1 MNKVEQINYRHNPFT
16 YKIEWEHS
24 MEHDHTF
31 FEIVLII
38 RSSADH
44 IVNGITSRVSR
55 GDMILL
61 RPKDRHYFKITGKEP
76 YLHRDIYV
84 TQRDMQDICEGI
96 SDDAYEILEAQKMPF
111 SIKLNGLQTD
121 YIDSFCHKYDDI
133 IDYTKTEKYDRAF
146 FKAFCSH
153 LVCLIYEN
161 NLLYTAIPTWLS
173 ELVNDIKNKKL
184 FLTNT
189 VDELV
194 QRTSYSHTQ
203 FCRLFKR
210 YFNTTFSQYLTDYK
224 LDYSLTLLAD
234 KSKSILEI
242 SSHLGYDSTSYYITA
257 FKKRFGVTPHRYRIS
272 RL

>member
-1 MNKVEQINYRHNPFT
+1 MT
-16 YKIEWEHS
+16 
-24 MEHDHTF
+24 
-31 FEIVLII
+31 
-38 RSSADH
+38 
-44 IVNGITSRVSR
+44 
-55 GDMILL
+55 
-61 RPKDRHYFKITGKEP
+61 
-76 YLHRDIYV
+76 
-84 TQRDMQDICEGI
+84 
-96 SDDAYEILEAQKMPF
+96 F

-133 IDYTKTEKYDRAF
+133 IDYTKTGKYDRAF

-173 ELVNDIKNKKL
+173 ELVHDIKNKKL

-194 QRTSYSHTQ
+194 QRTGYSHTQ

>member
-96 SDDAYEILEAQKMPF
+96 SDDAYEILEAQIIIHVRSTWFLFFGHSPF
-111 SIKLNGLQTD
+111 S
-121 YIDSFCHKYDDI
+121 
-133 IDYTKTEKYDRAF
+133 
-146 FKAFCSH
+146 
-153 LVCLIYEN
+153 
-161 NLLYTAIPTWLS
+161 
-173 ELVNDIKNKKL
+173 
-184 FLTNT
+184 
-189 VDELV
+189 
-194 QRTSYSHTQ
+194 
-203 FCRLFKR
+203 
-210 YFNTTFSQYLTDYK
+210 
-224 LDYSLTLLAD
+224 LA
-234 KSKSILEI
+234 
-242 SSHLGYDSTSYYITA
+242 
-257 FKKRFGVTPHRYRIS
+257 
-272 RL
+272 

>member
-1 MNKVEQINYRHNPFT
+1 MDFGFVGGRILYSPS
-16 YKIEWEHS
+16 YC
-24 MEHDHTF
+24 
-31 FEIVLII
+31 
-38 RSSADH
+38 
-44 IVNGITSRVSR
+44 IT
-55 GDMILL
+55 
-61 RPKDRHYFKITGKEP
+61 
-76 YLHRDIYV
+76 
-84 TQRDMQDICEGI
+84 
-96 SDDAYEILEAQKMPF
+96 KMPF

-133 IDYTKTEKYDRAF
+133 IDYTKTGKYDRAF

-173 ELVNDIKNKKL
+173 ELVHDIKNKKL

-257 FKKRFGVTPHRYRIS
+257 FKKRFGVTPHVIESADFEPLNLHRCRNRYSTQTNLEKIN
-272 RL
+272 LTIKGNQNAL